1 MDTVSRYLES
11 TVGTLCSIL
20 DNIQKLVE
28 GINKVM
34 SGEKPMNSN
43 EFVTFIH
50 KIQDVTTFY
59 SFEEESKT

>member
-11 TVGTLCSIL
+11 TVATLCSIL
-20 DNIQKLVE
+20 DNIQKLIE
-28 GINKVM
+28 DINMVM
-34 SGEKPMNSN
+34 SGEKPMNAN

-50 KIQDVTTFY
+50 KIQDVSTFY